1 MSRRYRAAARRLTS
15 LLRDPLL
22 LLPLLL
28 AIALL
33 PFTPLP
39 LSSLPA
45 AIDWRTIITLT
56 GLLLLS
62 KGVESSGYLD
72 WLGRRIIAR
81 LHSERA
87 IALLL
92 VVASLLLAAVL
103 TNDVALFIVVPLTLA
118 LKKLANMAV
127 TRLIVLEA
135 LAVNVGSLLT
145 PIGNPQNILIWGHSG
160 WGFWLFIA
168 QMLPLAA
175 TLSALLLLLTCLST
189 PRRRLILPNAAAPP
203 DRRRRQLWSCLA
215 LYPLFIAAIDA
226 GYPASGL
233 LLLAA
238 VLLYLAPAT
247 LRRIDW
253 PLLAVFIIMF
263 IDVRL
268 LISLPQ
274 LEGLSQQA
282 TQMQGTSLYLAAI
295 ALSQLISNVPA
306 TILLLGV
313 QPPSLPLAYGVN
325 IGGFGVALGSMA
337 NLIALRMAGG
347 RRIWGLFHLYSLP
360 ALLLATLIGG
370 GLL

>member
-1 MSRRYRAAARRLTS
+1 MSRRYRATARHLAS

-28 AIALL
+28 VIALL

-45 AIDWRTIITLT
+45 AIDWHTIITLT

-62 KGVESSGYLD
+62 KGVENSGYLD
-72 WLGRRIIAR
+72 WLGQRIIAR

-87 IALLL
+87 TALLL
-92 VVASLLLAAVL
+92 VIASLLLAAVL
-103 TNDVALFIVVPLTLA
+103 TNDVALFIVIPLTLA
-118 LKKLANMAV
+118 LKKLANVAV

-145 PIGNPQNILIWGHSG
+145 PIGNPQNILLWGRSG
-160 WGFWLFIA
+160 WGFWPFIA

-175 TLSALLLLLTCLST
+175 TLSALLLLLTYLST
-189 PRRRLILPNAAAPP
+189 PRRRLRLPNAAAPP

-226 GYPASGL
+226 GYPAPGL

-238 VLLYLAPAT
+238 VLLYLAPTT

-253 PLLAVFIIMF
+253 PLLAVFILMF

-268 LISLPQ
+268 LISLPP
-274 LEGLSQQA
+274 LEGLCQRA
-282 TQMQGTSLYLAAI
+282 AQMQGGALYLAAI

-306 TILLLGV
+306 TILLLGI

-325 IGGFGVALGSMA
+325 IGGFGFALGSMA

-360 ALLLATLIGG
+360 ALLLAALLGG